1 MGPAQDA
8 ATMPMIHFEKIWKV
22 YGMLPVISDLDLQVR
37 DGEFMVFVGPS
48 GCGKTTTLRM
58 LAGLETPTYGRIRL
72 DDDDITL
79 LPPGRRDIAMV
90 FQSYALYP
98 HMTVA
103 KNLAF
108 GPSVRREPAAEV
120 AERVKRVAALVG
132 LDSLLHRRPSELS
145 GGQRQRVALGRA
157 MIRQP
162 RLFLLDEPL
171 SNLDAGLRTHM
182 RAEIAELQRRIG
194 VTTVYVTH
202 DQVEAMTM
210 GHRIAVFSH
219 GRILQVDTPAQLYR
233 APANKFVGTFIGSP
247 KMNILPAQLARAGE
261 RIEVLCLD
269 TRFSVPARHI
279 TGGALPSGVELGV
292 RPDDIHWT
300 KDAPSRCT
308 EKIGGVVNAI
318 ETTGSETFVL
328 VDVEGTEVNARFPSF
343 APVRLG
349 QTVDL
354 VFDPIDLHFFD
365 AETGNTLRVDP
376 PGSPDHAA
384 PASSNPAYAT

>member
-1 MGPAQDA
+1 
-8 ATMPMIHFEKIWKV
+8 MIRFEKIWKI
-22 YGMLPVISDLDLQVR
+22 YGSYPVIHDLDLEVR

-48 GCGKTTTLRM
+48 GCGKTTTLKM
-58 LAGLETPTYGRIRL
+58 LAGLEMPSYGRIWL
-72 DDDDITL
+72 DDKDITL
-79 LPPGRRDIAMV
+79 LPPGQRDVAMV

-98 HMTVA
+98 HMTVE

-108 GPSVRREPAAEV
+108 GPSVRGEPKAEI

-132 LDSLLHRRPSELS
+132 LESLLRRRPNELS

-162 RLFLLDEPL
+162 RIFLLDEPL
-171 SNLDAGLRTHM
+171 SNLDAGLRARM
-182 RAEIAELQRRIG
+182 RIEIAELQRRVG

-210 GHRIAVFSH
+210 GHRIAVFNQ
-219 GRILQVDTPAQLYR
+219 GRILQVDKPSQLYR

-247 KMNILPAQLARAGE
+247 KMNILPAQLMRGGDS
-261 RIEVLCLD
+261 IDVLCLG
-269 TRFSVPARHI
+269 TRFSVAARHM
-279 TGGALPSGVELGV
+279 TSGDLPSAVELGI

-300 KDAPSRCT
+300 KDAPSRCS
-308 EKIGGVVNAI
+308 EKIEGVVSGL

-328 VDVEGTEVNARFPSF
+328 VNVRGTEVNSKFPSF
-343 APVRLG
+343 APIQIG

-354 VFDPIDLHFFD
+354 VFDPVDLHFFD
-365 AETGNTLRVDP
+365 AEAGNTLRVDP
-376 PGSPDHAA
+376 PGLQDQSEPRPAA
-384 PASSNPAYAT
+384 LTS